1 MERPDADLKVCLD
14 SSLCHGH
21 PAVFGAFLPVSK
33 MQALPLGLDLLN
45 LALCFYCWFLRV
57 TQMPGFVCKGISPL
71 CNSVQHKI
79 ANASYVL
86 LVLKIS
92 YEVF

>member
-1 MERPDADLKVCLD
+1 M
-14 SSLCHGH
+14 
-21 PAVFGAFLPVSK
+21 FGAFLPVRK

-45 LALCFYCWFLRV
+45 LTLCFYYWFLRV
-57 TQMPGFVCKGISPL
+57 TQMPGFGCEGISPL